1 MPTSMPETGGRGRP
15 HSDLG
20 NEALGPRAVPP
31 AHCKDERCEPKDGS
45 RSPYIAACA
54 EAGAD
59 YPVNV
64 DWFTDRHFF
73 LLAVGIYGLSMIYS
87 VFLWRKGFREDNRIN
102 YLLLLVAFALHT
114 TAMVKRGFSLN
125 HCPVTNLYEAT
136 LFAAWTLVAMYLG
149 VGIWPRLRFLG
160 AFASP
165 VLFGI
170 GVFALMPSL
179 DGARGSSPEEKSLLI
194 SLHAALLS
202 LAYGAFGLSSVAALM
217 YLTQEHNLKFHKLQA
232 IFSRL
237 PPIQRLETI
246 VGRLLLAGFVLLTIG
261 LGIGAYDLTRIG
273 RTQIYRGDPKIVW
286 SALVWLLYLGLLV
299 MRWKFSQGG
308 RRFALGTIGSFVFVL
323 LTFWGSN
330 LLSPLHNPQAP
341 AARSEGTRTGI
352 HQRAAGATMNPQEGK
367 SRFNG
372 SRFNALTFVT
382 CRLS

>member
-1 MPTSMPETGGRGRP
+1 MKDSVVSPKK
-15 HSDLG
+15 
-20 NEALGPRAVPP
+20 ALG
-31 AHCKDERCEPKDGS
+31 D
-45 RSPYIAACA
+45 IAPCACA
-54 EAGAD
+54 AA
-59 YPVNV
+59 YYRVIV

-73 LLAVGIYGLSMIYS
+73 LLAVAIYGLSMVYS

-102 YLLLLVAFALHT
+102 YLLLLMAFGLHT

-136 LFAAWTLVAMYLG
+136 TFAAWTLVAMYLVVG
-149 VGIWPRLRFLG
+149 VWSRLRFLG

-179 DGARGSSPEEKSLLI
+179 DAARGSGPEVTSVWT
-194 SLHAALLS
+194 SLHAALMS

-237 PPIQRLETI
+237 PPIQRLEAI
-246 VGRLLLAGFVLLTIG
+246 VGRLLLAGFILLTIG
-261 LGIGAYDLTRIG
+261 LAIGAYDLARINDSHSH
-273 RTQIYRGDPKIVW
+273 RGDPKIVW
-286 SALVWLLYLGLLV
+286 SGLVWLLYLGLLV

-308 RRFALGTIGSFVFVL
+308 RRFALGAIGSFVFVL

-330 LLSPLHNPQAP
+330 LLSPLHNPRAPTGPKDPTQA
-341 AARSEGTRTGI
+341 SI
-352 HQRAAGATMNPQEGK
+352 
-367 SRFNG
+367 
-372 SRFNALTFVT
+372 ALPN
-382 CRLS
+382 